1 VSPSKLVF
9 IDESG
14 SHISMTRAYARAPV
28 GIRAVGRTPRN
39 RGRVLTMIGALA
51 RKGFRALMTIEGGTT
66 GAVFLVFVN
75 EHLVPSLKKGDVV
88 VLDNL
93 AAHHATGVRE
103 AIEAAGARV
112 IYLPPYSPDL
122 NPIEMG
128 WSKVKSVLN
137 RIGARTVLRLNRA
150 VHTAV
155 ASVTPSDGAGWF
167 AHAGYPQCR

>member
-1 VSPSKLVF
+1 MNPAKLVF
-9 IDESG
+9 LDESG
-14 SHISMTRAYARAPV
+14 SHISMTRPYARAPI

-51 RKGFRALMTIEGGTT
+51 RTGFRALMTIEGGTT
-66 GAVFLVFVN
+66 GAVFLTFVTDY
-75 EHLVPSLKKGDVV
+75 LGPRLKKGDVV

-103 AIEAAGARV
+103 AIEAVGARV
-112 IYLPPYSPDL
+112 VYLPPYSPDL
-122 NPIEMG
+122 NPIELG

-137 RIGARTVLRLNRA
+137 RIGARTVVRLNRA
-150 VHTAV
+150 VRTAV

-167 AHAGYPQCR
+167 AHAGYPQLR